1 MKEVIAFVLHRIHDI
16 VEDGIYGENYTVC
29 MDREK
34 NKALRRKYYVT
45 DSMVQDIL
53 KHLEIRDFRES
64 RKSKNELFSDDTVYI
79 FEKSIKLRPRFVEE
93 ADEVSVKLYI
103 KIVLADDAPM
113 FIISFHEAEY

>member
-1 MKEVIAFVLHRIHDI
+1 MEEVIVFVLHRIHDI
-16 VEDGIYGENYTVC
+16 VENGTYGEDYTVC

-53 KHLEIRDFRES
+53 KHLELSDFRES
-64 RKSKNELFSDDTVYI
+64 RKSNNELFLDDTVYI
-79 FEKSIKLRPRFVEE
+79 FEKSVKLRPRFVEE
-93 ADEVSVKLYI
+93 ANEVSVKLYI

-113 FIISFHEAEY
+113 FIISFHEAKY